1 MKRQILTILGL
12 GLLAGTVCADEQKPA
27 PTAAQKPVVIQPT
40 APGQIAPGQKAPEK
54 TDFSKIFKT
63 DKEKL
68 SYAIGMFEAG
78 NLKNQIKQ
86 ADIDIDMDALLK
98 AFKDTATG
106 NPTVINEAQEHEI
119 INELRTDL
127 RAKQMEKQKKMAE
140 ERQALA
146 EKNKKDGDAFLA
158 TNKSKSG
165 VQTFPSGLQYQ
176 VITEG
181 TGETPKAGDTVSA
194 NYRGTL
200 VDGTEFDASKPG
212 QPTSFAVTG
221 VIPGWTEALEH
232 MKVGAKWKLF
242 IPANLA
248 YGERGPSPKIPPN
261 SVLIFD
267 IELVSVKPGPTA
279 AATPAGIAP
288 VAQAGQP
295 LTSDIIKVPS
305 ADELKKGAKIETIKA
320 EDVDKEKAKSN
331 N

>member
-12 GLLAGTVCADEQKPA
+12 GLLAGTVCANEQNPA
-27 PTAAQKPVVIQPT
+27 PPAAQKPVVIQPT
-40 APGQIAPGQKAPEK
+40 APGQIAPAQKAPEK
-54 TDFSKIFKT
+54 TDFSKLFKT

-68 SYAIGMFEAG
+68 GYAIGMFEAG
-78 NLKNQIKQ
+78 NLKNQIK
-86 ADIDIDMDALLK
+86 ASEVDVDMDTLLK
-98 AFKDTATG
+98 AFKDSLTG
-106 NPTVINEAQEHEI
+106 GQTVIDEAQEREI
-119 INELRTDL
+119 INDLRTDL
-127 RAKQMEKQKKMAE
+127 RAKQMEKQKHMAE

-146 EKNKKDGDAFLA
+146 EKSKKDGDAFLA
-158 TNKSKSG
+158 TNKAKPG
-165 VQTFPSGLQYQ
+165 VQTFPSGLQYE
-176 VITEG
+176 VISEG

-200 VDGTEFDASKPG
+200 IDGKEFDASKPG

-232 MKVGAKWKLF
+232 MKTGAKWKLY
-242 IPANLA
+242 IPSNLA
-248 YGERGPSPKIPPN
+248 YGERGHPPTIAPN

-267 IELVSVKPGPTA
+267 IELVSVKPGPAA
-279 AATPAGIAP
+279 AATPAGVAP
-288 VAQAGQP
+288 VAQASQP